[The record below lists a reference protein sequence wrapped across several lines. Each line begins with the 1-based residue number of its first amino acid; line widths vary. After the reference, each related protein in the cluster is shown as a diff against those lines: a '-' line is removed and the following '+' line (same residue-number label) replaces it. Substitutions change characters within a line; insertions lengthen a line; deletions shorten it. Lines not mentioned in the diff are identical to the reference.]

1 MCFCVCKLSVVCF
14 IRLCVCMFR
23 RLHVSA
29 IPDSLPCRQ
38 EEYNEIC
45 SFVESRLLDHTGG

>member
-1 MCFCVCKLSVVCF
+1 VLVCVWLCFFMSVC
-14 IRLCVCMFR
+14 LCVAL

-29 IPDSLPCRQ
+29 IPESLPCRQ

-45 SFVESRLLDHTGG
+45 SFVESRLLDHSGG